1 MLRENLQNALK
12 EAMKNH
18 DTATVSA
25 VRLIIAGQKEK
36 DVAARGAGKECA
48 SDADLLSMMQGMIK
62 QRNESIKIYT
72 EGGRPELAAKE
83 QAEISVIERFLPKQL
98 SEAETKAA
106 IEAAIAKTGAAG
118 MKDMGK
124 VMAELKAAYAGQLD
138 MGKASGMIKSL
149 LGKRAPRYPPPPSPA
164 RAACRR
170 GFLFSAVSGKS
181 GRPGVFLLRRFRKA
195 AAAPNG

>member
-1 MLRENLQNALK
+1 MLREDLQNALK

-18 DTATVSA
+18 DMATVSA

-62 QRNESIKIYT
+62 QRNESIKIYN

-83 QAEISVIERFLPKQL
+83 QSEIERFLPKQL

-124 VMAELKAAYAGQLD
+124 VMAELKSAYAGQLD
-138 MGKASGMIKSL
+138 MGKASGLIKSML
-149 LGKRAPRYPPPPSPA
+149 A
-164 RAACRR
+164 
-170 GFLFSAVSGKS
+170 
-181 GRPGVFLLRRFRKA
+181 
-195 AAAPNG
+195 